1 MQASELQ
8 HVGSAVAAP
17 GLWSTGSAAAVHALS
32 CSTACGIVPDQG
44 LNPCLLHGQVDSL
57 PLSHQGSPQISD
69 FKSERWT
76 FLAIQWLRLHA
87 PIARGWG
94 LILGQ
99 GTKILQ
105 AAPHGQ
111 KKKLNTQVLTMT
123 CSDLLPGQV
132 GGACPAVGWKKFR
145 TLGGSL
151 AVKQK
156 PLDCFLLCC
165 C

>member
-1 MQASELQ
+1 M
-8 HVGSAVAAP
+8 GSAVAAP
-17 GLWSTGSAAAVHALS
+17 GLWSTGSAAAARGLSSCSSRALEQGSAAAVHALS

-99 GTKILQ
+99 GTKMLQ
-105 AAPHGQ
+105 AVPHGQ

-132 GGACPAVGWKKFR
+132 GGACPAVGW
-145 TLGGSL
+145 
-151 AVKQK
+151 
-156 PLDCFLLCC
+156 
-165 C
+165 